1 MPNPYINSN
10 TPSIV
15 PSYFFEDV
23 TITSD
28 YTFPTLPRAIYVS
41 NATTSLHT
49 LTMKPEGAG
58 HSDATIV
65 VGPGGMVL
73 PVAPE
78 IIRANA
84 NLTVMAM
91 Y

>member
-1 MPNPYINSN
+1 MANPYINSN
-10 TPSIV
+10 TPTIV

-23 TITSD
+23 AITSD
-28 YTFPTLPRAIYVS
+28 HTFTTVPRAIYVN

-49 LTMKPEGAG
+49 LTVKPEGDG
-58 HSDATIV
+58 LSDATFV
-65 VGPGGMVL
+65 VGPGGQMLVI
-73 PVAPE
+73 APE

-84 NLTVMAM
+84 NLTIVAM